1 MVIVGVFRMTE
12 LPKNLQDTL
21 LWFLDRP
28 ETCVAD
34 IDPDR
39 MPDAKHLASM
49 GYLREDRYN
58 PNFRHLLPAYHR
70 DQLFF
75 FLTASGAKAARLV
88 REHRQEGADVE
99 AYRREVLQLQQ
110 QLVVI
115 QREAASALENTKNEL
130 ADYKR
135 QQESQHLRDLA
146 QRELDKKQNRRNLFI
161 SAALSVCSSLLIEH
175 HADLVRLAKV
185 AVEEILAFFARF
197 FL

>member
-1 MVIVGVFRMTE
+1 
-12 LPKNLQDTL
+12 
-21 LWFLDRP
+21 
-28 ETCVAD
+28 
-34 IDPDR
+34 
-39 MPDAKHLASM
+39 M

-58 PNFRHLLPAYHR
+58 PNFRHLLPAYQR

-130 ADYKR
+130 ADTNVSRKVSTFAIWR
-135 QQESQHLRDLA
+135 RESSTKSKIDA
-146 QRELDKKQNRRNLFI
+146 I
-161 SAALSVCSSLLIEH
+161 CS
-175 HADLVRLAKV
+175 
-185 AVEEILAFFARF
+185 
-197 FL
+197 